1 MILCISVLVVRI
13 PDLDIPHD
21 FVRFYQLNLSP
32 STCDDAL
39 NRNGYWSMVY
49 KLYIEW
55 NTCCA
60 FPARWLVDT
69 RTYDVDTYIRAIQL
83 DIKIACVCMCVFVYG
98 TV

>member
-1 MILCISVLVVRI
+1 MNNTYTQTNNHHSRREIHCVSIRFFVVVVVVTVMILCISVLVVRI

-49 KLYIEW
+49 KLYIE
-55 NTCCA
+55 
-60 FPARWLVDT
+60 
-69 RTYDVDTYIRAIQL
+69 
-83 DIKIACVCMCVFVYG
+83 
-98 TV
+98 